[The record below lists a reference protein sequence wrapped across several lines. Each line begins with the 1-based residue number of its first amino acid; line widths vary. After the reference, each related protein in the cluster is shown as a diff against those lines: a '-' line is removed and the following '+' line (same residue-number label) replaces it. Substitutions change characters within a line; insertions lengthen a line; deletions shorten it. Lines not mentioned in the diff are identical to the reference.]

1 MTTSAAIPAEISSLI
16 TGIDHIGIAV
26 PNLTESLK
34 FYEGILGLHSHH
46 TEINEEQGV
55 EEAMLGF
62 PAGAKNG
69 TEIQLLSPLGP
80 DTTIGRFIAKNGPG
94 IQQMALRVT
103 DIHAVADILHKRG
116 IRMLYPEPRIGT
128 AGSLVNFAHPK
139 DCGGVLL
146 EFVQHQ

>member
-1 MTTSAAIPAEISSLI
+1 MTANPGIPPEISHLI

-26 PNLTESLK
+26 PELGEALN
-34 FYEGILGLHSHH
+34 FYEGVLGLHSHH
-46 TEINEEQGV
+46 TETNAEQGV
-55 EEAMLGF
+55 EEAMLTF
-62 PAGAKNG
+62 PAGDADG
-69 TEIQLLSPLGP
+69 AEIQLLAPLGP
-80 DTTIGRFIAKNGPG
+80 DTTIGRFLAKNGPG

-103 DIHAVADILHKRG
+103 NIQTVADILGGKG

>member
-1 MTTSAAIPAEISSLI
+1 MTTSATIPPEIASLI
-16 TGIDHIGIAV
+16 IGIDHIGIAV
-26 PNLTESLK
+26 PDLTEALQ

-46 TEINEEQGV
+46 TETNEEQGV
-55 EEAMLGF
+55 EEAMLQF
-62 PAGAKNG
+62 PAGGKNG
-69 TEIQLLSPLGP
+69 PDIQLLSPLGP
-80 DTTIGRFIAKNGPG
+80 DTTIGRFITKNGPG
-94 IQQMALRVT
+94 IQQLALRVT
-103 DIHAVADILHKRG
+103 DIKSVAEILHSRG